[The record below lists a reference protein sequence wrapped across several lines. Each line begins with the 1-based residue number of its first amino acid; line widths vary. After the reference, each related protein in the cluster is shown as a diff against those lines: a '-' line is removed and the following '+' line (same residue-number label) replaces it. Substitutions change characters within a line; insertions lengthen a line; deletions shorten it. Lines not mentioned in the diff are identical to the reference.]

1 MTNKVIDQLW
11 GYNEKLLELANDING
26 VKNSIAALQAI
37 IEKKNGESRE
47 KSCGKV
53 KKRNKE
59 ILTVQK
65 FICRKQG
72 SEREI
77 AKLGRL
83 TRLYLRFNRIKE

>member
-37 IEKKNGESRE
+37 IEKKYGESRE

-65 FICRKQG
+65 FICRK
-72 SEREI
+72 
-77 AKLGRL
+77 
-83 TRLYLRFNRIKE
+83 